1 MRLYLAFFLYQ
12 VNAIPRCGKVE
23 SFRMTLCAA
32 HQNDPDSE
40 MDYPNRSIAAL

>member
-12 VNAIPRCGKVE
+12 VKAIPRGGKGE
-23 SFRMTLCAA
+23 SFRMTLCAM

-40 MDYPNRSIAAL
+40 MDYPNRSIAAM